1 MPLGLAR
8 TTRSGRVFLEIIA
21 ENDSNNM
28 AIFQVN
34 SAVNLDIIAK
44 ESIEDLDDPDLFI
57 SKPASLKRK
66 LNPEAESKTSS
77 QSANNIRL
85 AKRRAEEM
93 AVLGPNSGHPSEEV
107 LNKEPIRTALVSEEL
122 PIAEGGWV
130 ASDCS
135 YVGAKKKHSL
145 EELQSKKDFTRV
157 PWKGKDTVCAIDAEN
172 RVVLVAVGKPDDPTY
187 SCDAENMTNLMLE
200 IGANTDWTKDELNS
214 RRGKFASA
222 TCGWSHGNGQP
233 HPMRL
238 GGERQELMEAFVSNK
253 CVERVAAHQ
262 SDSFARYFP
271 KAHEEYRGRN
281 EQLKE
286 RIPEF
291 DGNIKGSVFN
301 GCTANFGPNT
311 WTYIHRDTRN
321 APGACAITAGGNFD
335 STKGGQLI
343 VWDLRFIFDFPAGS
357 TILLPSAL
365 FRHSNIPVRDG
376 EQRVSF
382 TQYTA
387 GGIHRWLEYGGRT
400 KEAFEIEDPEGYSKM
415 LEEREGRWRKA
426 LEVFS
431 TYDELK
437 ASGVVGSTTGTR

>member
-1 MPLGLAR
+1 MASASAR
-8 TTRSGRVFLEIIA
+8 TTRSGRSYLEFIA
-21 ENDSNNM
+21 EDDSNNI
-28 AIFQVN
+28 AILQVH
-34 SAVNLDIIAK
+34 SEVNLDSIAK
-44 ESIEDLDDPDLFI
+44 KSIEFEELDGPNLFI
-57 SKPASLKRK
+57 SLKPGSLKRK
-66 LNPEAESKTSS
+66 LDSEA
-77 QSANNIRL
+77 ANNIHP
-85 AKRRAEEM
+85 AKRRAEEKPP
-93 AVLGPNSGHPSEEV
+93 LGPGSGHSIQEV
-107 LNKEPIRTALVSEEL
+107 SNVEPIRTALVSEEL

-130 ASDCS
+130 ATDCA
-135 YVGAKKKHSL
+135 YVGAKKVYSL
-145 EELQSKKDFTRV
+145 EELKSKEGFTHIS
-157 PWKGKDTVCAIDAEN
+157 WSGQDTIFAEDSETRIVLVGVGQPNNATYCHDAE
-172 RVVLVAVGKPDDPTY
+172 A
-187 SCDAENMTNLMLE
+187 MTNLMLK
-200 IGANTDWTKDELNS
+200 IGANTDWTKDELES
-214 RRGKFASA
+214 RRGKFASG
-222 TCGWSHGNGQP
+222 TCGWSFGNGQP
-233 HPMRL
+233 YPMRL

-271 KAHEEYRGRN
+271 KAHEEYRRRN

-286 RIPEF
+286 KIPEF

-335 STKGGQLI
+335 STKGGQLV
-343 VWDLRFIFDFPAGS
+343 VWDLRLIFDFPAGS

-400 KEAFEIEDPEGYSKM
+400 EEAFEIEDPEGYRKM
-415 LEEREGRWRKA
+415 LDERKGRWRKA

-437 ASGVVGSTTGTR
+437 ASGAVGSTPGTR